1 MTLALEG
8 IRVIDL
14 TRLLP
19 GPFGSMMLADMGAEV
34 IKVEETEDRGE
45 LGRDVLTPPAASR
58 EEEEKASAYNFL
70 GRNKKSLALNL
81 KHSEAKDIFYR
92 LAETSDVVF
101 ESYRPGI
108 AKRLG
113 VDYETISKI
122 NPRIVYCSISGYGQ
136 DGPYSQMPGHDPNY
150 TSIAGLVGLNV
161 DNNGRPMVLGA
172 QVADIGVALHAV
184 IGILC
189 ALMARQKTGQGQ
201 YVDISFTDSAMDF
214 GAMPMGL
221 NWGPGID
228 LSLLGPP
235 TAVNVFE
242 TGDGKFLST
251 GNIEPYFWERFCR
264 ELGRED
270 LIPHLHAQ
278 GEKQVEVISVL
289 REIIRTKTRD
299 EWFQILKD
307 ANVCATPVLSLDEL
321 ADDPQLRHRKMVLD
335 VEHPTAGKAQQLG
348 MSIKLSDTPGQF
360 RSFAPFLGQHTS
372 EIMEEIGYSHEQI
385 ENLIKKG
392 IIK

>member
-19 GPFGSMMLADMGAEV
+19 GPFGSMILADMGAEV
-34 IKVEETEDRGE
+34 IKIEETEDRGE

-58 EEEEKASAYNFL
+58 EEEEKAAAYNFL

-81 KHSEAKDIFYR
+81 KDSEAKEIFYK
-92 LAETSDVVF
+92 LAETSDVIF

-108 AKRLG
+108 AKRLNI
-113 VDYETISKI
+113 DYETIAKI

-150 TSIAGLVGLNV
+150 CSIAGLVGLNV
-161 DNNGRPMVLGA
+161 DNNGKPMVLGA
-172 QVADIGVALHAV
+172 QAADIGVALHAV

-189 ALMARQKTGQGQ
+189 ALMARQKTDRGQ
-201 YVDISFTDSAMDF
+201 YVDISFTDSAMNF
-214 GAMPMGL
+214 GAMPIGL

-242 TGDGKFLST
+242 TRDGKFLST

-264 ELGRED
+264 ELDRDD

-278 GEKQVEVISVL
+278 GEKQLEVIS
-289 REIIRTKTRD
+289 IIRQIILTRTRD
-299 EWFQILKD
+299 EWFDIMKE
-307 ANVCATPVLSLDEL
+307 ANVCATPVLALNEL
-321 ADDPQLRHRKMVLD
+321 ANDPQLRHRKMVLD
-335 VEHPTAGKAQQLG
+335 VEHPTAGKAKQLG
-348 MSIKLSDTPGQF
+348 MAIKLSDTPGQF

-372 EIMEEIGYSHEQI
+372 ELMEEIGYSNDQVEG
-385 ENLIKKG
+385 LIKKG
-392 IIK
+392 IVK

>member
-8 IRVIDL
+8 VRVIDL
-14 TRLLP
+14 TRILP

-34 IKVEETEDRGE
+34 IKVEETEERSE
-45 LGRDVLTPPAASR
+45 LGRDILTPPSASR
-58 EEEEKASAYNFL
+58 EEEEKAAAYNFL
-70 GRNKKSLALNL
+70 GRNKKSLALDL
-81 KHSEAKDIFYR
+81 KGSEAKDIFYK
-92 LAETSDVVF
+92 LTETADVIF

-108 AKRLG
+108 AARLG
-113 VDYETISKI
+113 VDYETLSEI

-136 DGPYSQMPGHDPNY
+136 DGPYSHMPGHDPNY
-150 TSIAGLVGLNV
+150 ASIAGLVGLNV
-161 DNNGRPMVLGA
+161 DSEGKPMVLGA
-172 QVADIGVALHAV
+172 QVGDIGVALHAV

-189 ALMARQKTGQGQ
+189 ALMARQKTGKGQ

-214 GAMPMGL
+214 GAMPIGL

-242 TGDGKFLST
+242 TNDGKFLST
-251 GNIEPYFWERFCR
+251 GNIESYFWERFCK

-270 LIPHLHAQ
+270 LIPHLHAK
-278 GEKQVEVISVL
+278 GEAQQKAISGIREV
-289 REIIRTKTRD
+289 IRTKTRD
-299 EWFQILKD
+299 EWFQIMKD
-307 ANVCATPVLSLDEL
+307 ANVCVTPVLELDEL
-321 ADDPQLRHRKMVLD
+321 ADDPQLRHREMVLD
-335 VEHPTAGKAQQLG
+335 VEHPTAGKAKQLG

-360 RSFAPFLGQHTS
+360 RSFAPFLGQHTP
-372 EIMEEIGYSHEQI
+372 EIMEEMGYSMEQI
-385 ENLIKKG
+385 ADLTEKG

>member
-19 GPFGSMMLADMGAEV
+19 GPFGSMILADMGAEV
-34 IKVEETEDRGE
+34 IKIEETEDRGE

-58 EEEEKASAYNFL
+58 EEEEKAAAYNFL

-81 KHSEAKDIFYR
+81 KDSEAKEIFYK
-92 LAETSDVVF
+92 LAETSDVIF

-113 VDYETISKI
+113 VDYKTIAKI

-150 TSIAGLVGLNV
+150 CSIAGLVGLNV
-161 DNNGRPMVLGA
+161 DNNGKPMVLGA
-172 QVADIGVALHAV
+172 QAADIGVALHAV

-189 ALMARQKTGQGQ
+189 ALMARQKTDRGQ
-201 YVDISFTDSAMDF
+201 YVDISFTDSAMNF
-214 GAMPMGL
+214 GAMPIGL

-242 TGDGKFLST
+242 AKDGKFLST

-264 ELGRED
+264 ELGRND
-270 LIPHLHAQ
+270 LIPHLHAHGQ
-278 GEKQVEVISVL
+278 KQQEVISII

-299 EWFQILKD
+299 EWFDIMKQ
-307 ANVCATPVLSLDEL
+307 ANVCATPVLALNEL
-321 ADDPQLRHRKMVLD
+321 ANDPQLRHRKMVLD
-335 VEHPTAGKAQQLG
+335 VEHPTAGKAKQLG
-348 MSIKLSDTPGQF
+348 MAIKLSDTPGQF

-372 EIMEEIGYSHEQI
+372 ELMKEIGFSNDQVED
-385 ENLIKKG
+385 LIKKG
-392 IIK
+392 ILK